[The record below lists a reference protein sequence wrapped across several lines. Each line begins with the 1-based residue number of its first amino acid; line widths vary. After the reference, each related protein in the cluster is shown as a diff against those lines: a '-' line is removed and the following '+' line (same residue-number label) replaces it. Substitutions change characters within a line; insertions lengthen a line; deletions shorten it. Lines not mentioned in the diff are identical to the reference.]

1 MKKLTVLILMAAMTL
16 NLAACGDTQKEENKA
31 QTETTVTETVGA
43 ETAGTEV
50 SGDSADIENRLNELW
65 EEESSL
71 MNENMELWGKIINNM
86 DKSEAMSDENY
97 NYVDALAATVES
109 MKDEFT
115 DEEYN
120 TLKTGA
126 EKIKEIEAEM
136 AKLQEQMNDT
146 EETAT
151 GAEENDSD
159 KFPAFNGKD
168 FDGND
173 VDESIFSQ
181 YAVTVVNFWF
191 NGCAPCVA
199 ELPELNSLNESL
211 AEKGGAVIG
220 INSET
225 LDGDADVIAQAKEIL
240 SEQGAT
246 YQNIYFDSSSEAG
259 KMAANILAFPTTM
272 LVDRN
277 GNIIGEPI
285 VGGINSEEAMNALQ
299 QRIDEIL
306 ANDKQ

>member
-1 MKKLTVLILMAAMTL
+1 MKKLTVLILIAAMSL
-16 NLAACGDTQKEENKA
+16 NIAACGNTPKEEKKA
-31 QTETTVTETVGA
+31 QTETAAT

-50 SGDSADIENRLNELW
+50 TGDSTDTENRLNELW
-65 EEESSL
+65 EEESAI
-71 MNENMELWGKIINNM
+71 MEENMELWEKVINNM
-86 DKSEAMSDENY
+86 DKDKAMSDENY
-97 NYVDALAATVES
+97 NYVDALVETIES
-109 MKDEFT
+109 MKDEVT

-120 TLKTGA
+120 TLMTGA
-126 EKIKEIEAEM
+126 ERIKEIETEM
-136 AKLQEQMNDT
+136 AKLQGQMNDET
-146 EETAT
+146 VTEAEET
-151 GAEENDSD
+151 DSE

-211 AEKGGAVIG
+211 AEKGGTVIG

-225 LDGDADVIAQAKEIL
+225 LDGDADIIAQAKEIM
-240 SEQGAT
+240 SEQGAS
-246 YQNIYFDSSSEAG
+246 YRNIYFDSSSEAG
-259 KMAANILAFPTTM
+259 KIASDIVAFPTTM

-285 VGGINSEEAMNALQ
+285 VGGINSEEAMNELQ
-299 QRIDEIL
+299 QRIDKIL
-306 ANDKQ
+306 ADDKQ

>member
-1 MKKLTVLILMAAMTL
+1 MKKLTVLILIAAMSL
-16 NLAACGDTQKEENKA
+16 NIAACGNTQKEEKKA
-31 QTETTVTETVGA
+31 QTETTVTET
-43 ETAGTEV
+43 EGTEIT
-50 SGDSADIENRLNELW
+50 GDSSDIENRLNELW

-71 MNENMELWGKIINNM
+71 MNENMNLWGKVIDNM
-86 DKSEAMSDENY
+86 DKDAAMNDENY
-97 NYVDALAATVES
+97 DYVQALLDTIDG
-109 MKDEFT
+109 MKEDFT
-115 DEEYN
+115 EEELN
-120 TLKTGA
+120 TLKSDA

-136 AKLQEQMNDT
+136 TKLQEQMNEAAVT
-146 EETAT
+146 EADET
-151 GAEENDSD
+151 GSE

-173 VDESIFSQ
+173 VDESIFSE

-211 AEKGGAVIG
+211 AEKGGTVIG

-225 LDGDADVIAQAKEIL
+225 LDGDADIIAQAKEIM
-240 SEQGAT
+240 SEQGAS
-246 YQNIYFDSSSEAG
+246 YRNIYFDSSSEAG
-259 KMAANILAFPTTM
+259 KMASDILAFPTTM

-285 VGGINSEEAMNALQ
+285 VGGINSEDVMNELQ
-299 QRIDEIL
+299 QRIDKIL
-306 ANDKQ
+306 ADDKQ